1 MRRRIKKQEPE
12 KDKKIGNQCKKCVS
26 NNCACNNEVCSY
38 AYKQYGMKKWVYGII
53 ITVISFG
60 LIVSFLSETILTI
73 WFPSASLGLNTWNQF
88 VSIIL
93 GIIATTLSVV
103 SMIMSFKNY
112 DDGLVLHEKH
122 IETLEKI
129 SLISRD
135 VIDVKEKLDKI
146 NLIADA
152 KNETTNIPPKIK
164 WEKEPDTTTM

>member
-1 MRRRIKKQEPE
+1 MEKVNSQETEEIKKLR
-12 KDKKIGNQCKKCVS
+12 NQCKKCVLDK
-26 NNCACNNEVCSY
+26 CACNNEVCSY

-53 ITVISFG
+53 ITVISIG
-60 LIVSFLSETILTI
+60 LVVPFLSETILTV

-93 GIIATTLSVV
+93 GIIATTLSIV

-129 SLISRD
+129 ASISKD
-135 VIDVKEKLDKI
+135 VNYVREKLDKI
-146 NLIADA
+146 NLTADA
-152 KNETTNIPPKIK
+152 KSEKPYIPENEVWGEEPPIK
-164 WEKEPDTTTM
+164 TI